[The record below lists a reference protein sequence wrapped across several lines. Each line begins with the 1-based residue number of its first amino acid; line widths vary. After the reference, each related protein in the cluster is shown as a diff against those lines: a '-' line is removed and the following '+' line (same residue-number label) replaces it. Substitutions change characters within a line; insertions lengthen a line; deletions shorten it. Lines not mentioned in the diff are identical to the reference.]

1 MRMTDGHS
9 ANTYFYLLLFCSKLA
24 NSGAF
29 FHTEAT
35 RDMDLPQ
42 GHMQGQLSTTV
53 TPEEDLTQCDLAA
66 RSSWGL
72 GVGFCLRHC
81 SVGEFCL
88 SAIAGRDYSISRRP
102 TVYSHDTCTKNTKI
116 TALFPRKTCVKAGR
130 CAHCS
135 LKYIWLCLW
144 FLQLTSQSVCT

>member
-1 MRMTDGHS
+1 MLRMKDRNS
-9 ANTYFYLLLFCSKLA
+9 ANTYFYFYSIPSKLA

-42 GHMQGQLSTTV
+42 LQGHMQGQLSTTV
-53 TPEEDLTQCDLAA
+53 TPEEDLTRWDLSV
-66 RSSWGL
+66 RGSWGL

-81 SVGEFCL
+81 SVVEFCL
-88 SAIAGRDYSISRRP
+88 SAIADRDYSSSRRP
-102 TVYSHDTCTKNTKI
+102 TVYSYDTCTKNTKT
-116 TALFPRKTCVKAGR
+116 TALFPRKTCVKVER

-135 LKYIWLCLW
+135 LKNGFAYGSC
-144 FLQLTSQSVCT
+144 S